1 MKLSLRRVGFTY
13 PDGRRALHELDLTLE
28 AGERVAIVGPS
39 GAGKSTLLN
48 LLLGFLQPGEGS
60 IQVNGQSLAT
70 LDTSSWRKQLAWV
83 PQRAHL
89 FHGTLAENIRLAAP
103 EADQAAVERAARL
116 AHAHDFI
123 LALPE
128 GYETTVG
135 EGGRGLS
142 GGQIQRISL
151 ARAFLKDAPM
161 VILDEAT
168 AHLDIESETLIQQAI
183 ETLARGRTLIMVAHR
198 LRTVKAMPR
207 ILVLDQ
213 GQLVEEGEHNS
224 LMQSQGLYH
233 RLATA
238 YLGKH

>member
-1 MKLSLRRVGFTY
+1 
-13 PDGRRALHELDLTLE
+13 
-28 AGERVAIVGPS
+28 
-39 GAGKSTLLN
+39 
-48 LLLGFLQPGEGS
+48 
-60 IQVNGQSLAT
+60 
-70 LDTSSWRKQLAWV
+70 
-83 PQRAHL
+83 
-89 FHGTLAENIRLAAP
+89 
-103 EADQAAVERAARL
+103 
-116 AHAHDFI
+116 
-123 LALPE
+123 
-128 GYETTVG
+128 
-135 EGGRGLS
+135 
-142 GGQIQRISL
+142 
-151 ARAFLKDAPM
+151 M